1 MENKIDVLEDLRDLI
16 TNELNISR
24 DNVPSIGKEMS
35 LDASILFLFLTPEK
49 SDPETKGIISLRNDS
64 FVCKSLREQ
73 MSRVSIPEKDVLVWN
88 LYGAYGIKKF
98 TKKIEMDWLRVLNT
112 LVKSMD
118 NLKVIVGCGGV
129 VWKSFYNLRS
139 DRQIFLL
146 PNPELSA
153 RNLAD
158 GDQMARFDHTWDNIK
173 KIVVARQPVVLREV
187 IAGTQNKL
195 KDSIESLDTDKLKD
209 IAGNVEKK
217 FRSTIEEVEKSDLP
231 DQLLKAKNEF
241 KSFWRDTWSSKP
253 PSDKGKK

>member
-64 FVCKSLREQ
+64 FACKSLREQ

-98 TKKIEMDWLRVLNT
+98 TKKIEMDWLRVLNI
-112 LVKSMD
+112 LVKRMD

-129 VWKSFYNLRS
+129 VWKCLCQR
-139 DRQIFLL
+139 I
-146 PNPELSA
+146 
-153 RNLAD
+153 
-158 GDQMARFDHTWDNIK
+158 
-173 KIVVARQPVVLREV
+173 
-187 IAGTQNKL
+187 
-195 KDSIESLDTDKLKD
+195 
-209 IAGNVEKK
+209 
-217 FRSTIEEVEKSDLP
+217 
-231 DQLLKAKNEF
+231 
-241 KSFWRDTWSSKP
+241 
-253 PSDKGKK
+253 